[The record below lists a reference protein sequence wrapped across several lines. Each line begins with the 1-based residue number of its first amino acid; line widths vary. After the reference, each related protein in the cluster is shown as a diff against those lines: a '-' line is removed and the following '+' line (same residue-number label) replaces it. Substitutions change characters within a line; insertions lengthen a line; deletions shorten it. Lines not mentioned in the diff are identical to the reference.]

1 MVVSYD
7 FAVLVGLFTAAAAFT
22 DWRVHKIPNYLT
34 VPAAV
39 LGVAYHT
46 LMPSSELG
54 LLWSVVGFFIG
65 FGLLLLP
72 WLLGGGGMGDV
83 KLLAALGAWLGPK
96 LLLFSFAGSV
106 FFAAIMALSMLIYS
120 ALTAG
125 VIKTKKDFL
134 VPPSDAKDT
143 KKKKPKKRAVPFAV
157 PVAVSTWLLL
167 AWRLVANLTQ

>member
-22 DWRVHKIPNYLT
+22 DWRVHRIPNYLT

-39 LGVAYHT
+39 LGLVYNSF
-46 LMPSSELG
+46 MPSGLG
-54 LLWSVVGFFIG
+54 PIWSLVGFGIG
-65 FGLLLLP
+65 FPLLLLP

-83 KLLAALGAWLGPK
+83 KLLAALGAWLGPR

-106 FFAAIMALSMLIYS
+106 FFAAVMALSMLIYS

-134 VPPSDAKDT
+134 VAPSDSKD
-143 KKKKPKKRAVPFAV
+143 KHKKKPKKRAVPFAV

-167 AWRLVANLTQ
+167 GWKLLADLAQ